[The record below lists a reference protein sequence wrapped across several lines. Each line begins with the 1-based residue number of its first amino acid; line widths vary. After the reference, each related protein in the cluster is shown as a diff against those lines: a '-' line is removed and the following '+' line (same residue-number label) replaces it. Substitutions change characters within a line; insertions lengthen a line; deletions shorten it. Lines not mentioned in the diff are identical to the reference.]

1 MHWTKSKTPC
11 VWSGI
16 WIRLGIGWLWL
27 KEAANSAQQ
36 VAAPTMPGWHAE
48 VCGWLW
54 DRRCNFDMS
63 KLFFTHVFTTF
74 WTVKWCNQY
83 ATLQVSLQFF
93 TILLWLSP
101 FWCILY
107 PVILHILVIS
117 CHLRRETSPRK
128 IVCHATPSWWWSA
141 VGSATRPT
149 PRRPRPCL
157 SPGTRRL
164 HLPISCLHF
173 YLSLNQHF
181 PLYPLHFNT
190 LIIAWWELVIA
201 AIANSWIFSHP
212 FAWGQYLAGC
222 GALTRGVRIGLHR
235 VLCVCEAPQMRQVW
249 LWWFGNFGTH
259 HAARD
264 KWVHLKGATHEEV
277 KGAINQTMK
286 PSRVWG

>member
-128 IVCHATPSWWWSA
+128 IVCHATPFVVVECCGKRYQTDTKEAKAMFVSWNEA
-141 VGSATRPT
+141 PT
-149 PRRPRPCL
+149 PANK
-157 SPGTRRL
+157 
-164 HLPISCLHF
+164 LPTFL
-173 YLSLNQHF
+173 
-181 PLYPLHFNT
+181 P
-190 LIIAWWELVIA
+190 
-201 AIANSWIFSHP
+201 
-212 FAWGQYLAGC
+212 
-222 GALTRGVRIGLHR
+222 
-235 VLCVCEAPQMRQVW
+235 
-249 LWWFGNFGTH
+249 
-259 HAARD
+259 
-264 KWVHLKGATHEEV
+264 
-277 KGAINQTMK
+277 
-286 PSRVWG
+286 

>member
-1 MHWTKSKTPC
+1 MIYGCVMHWTKKQNSLRV
-11 VWSGI
+11 VWNLDTFG
-16 WIRLGIGWLWL
+16 GIGWLWL

-128 IVCHATPSWWWSA
+128 IVAM
-141 VGSATRPT
+141 RPLRGGGVLWEAL
-149 PRRPRPCL
+149 PDRHQGGQGHVCL
-157 SPGTRRL
+157 LER
-164 HLPISCLHF
+164 
-173 YLSLNQHF
+173 
-181 PLYPLHFNT
+181 
-190 LIIAWWELVIA
+190 
-201 AIANSWIFSHP
+201 
-212 FAWGQYLAGC
+212 
-222 GALTRGVRIGLHR
+222 GAYT
-235 VLCVCEAPQMRQVW
+235 CQ
-249 LWWFGNFGTH
+249 
-259 HAARD
+259 
-264 KWVHLKGATHEEV
+264 
-277 KGAINQTMK
+277 
-286 PSRVWG
+286 